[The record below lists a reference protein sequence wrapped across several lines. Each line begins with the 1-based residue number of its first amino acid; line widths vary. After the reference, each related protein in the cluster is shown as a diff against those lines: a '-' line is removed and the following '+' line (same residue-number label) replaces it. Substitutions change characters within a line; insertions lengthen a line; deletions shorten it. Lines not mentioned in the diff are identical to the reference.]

1 MSDAGTPGERLD
13 AALVELEPA
22 WNELR
27 AKLAAR
33 ASQLSDEINASV
45 DEFSAKV
52 DEVQAA
58 WEARD
63 E

>member
-1 MSDAGTPGERLD
+1 MPGHLESASTPSS
-13 AALVELEPA
+13 AELEPA